1 MASRAATMVAL
12 LLAAVAATCGRA
24 QLHDKFYSESCPSV
38 EDVVRKEMV
47 RALSLA
53 PSLAGPLLR
62 MHFHDCFVRGCDG
75 SVLLDSANKTAE
87 KDAQPNQTL
96 RGFGFVERV
105 KAAVEKACP
114 DTVSCADIL
123 ALIARD
129 AVWLSKGPFWTV
141 PLGRR
146 DGSVSI
152 SNETDALPPPT
163 SNFTVLT
170 QLFAAVNLDAK
181 DLVVLSAGHTIGT
194 SHCFSFSDRLY
205 NFTGMENPS
214 DIDPTLEPQYMMR
227 LKSKCASLND
237 NTTLVEMDP
246 GSFKTFDTDYF
257 KLVSKRRGLFHSD
270 GALLTDPFTRAYV
283 QRHATGAFKDEFFAD
298 FAASMIKMG
307 NANPLTGSQ
316 GEIRKKCN
324 VVNH

>member
-1 MASRAATMVAL
+1 MASRAPTMVAL
-12 LLAAVAATCGRA
+12 LLAAVAATCARA

-62 MHFHDCFVRGCDG
+62 MHFHDCFVR
-75 SVLLDSANKTAE
+75 
-87 KDAQPNQTL
+87 
-96 RGFGFVERV
+96 
-105 KAAVEKACP
+105 
-114 DTVSCADIL
+114 
-123 ALIARD
+123 
-129 AVWLSKGPFWTV
+129 SKGPFWTV

-316 GEIRKKCN
+316 GEIRKKCS